1 MRQKKLLLMLTLLCT
16 IVQGAWAEAGD
27 TADTP
32 ITISSTEEW
41 NTFVSNVNGGT
52 NYSGKFVRL
61 DADIS
66 VTEMA
71 GSSETNSFQGTFLG
85 NDKTLTF
92 TKARRTAFE
101 ILQPLDFFGGEAGG
115 LGNLPGG
122 HHDTPFVRF
131 RQQTGTLSPD
141 FR

>member
-1 MRQKKLLLMLTLLCT
+1 MLTLLCT

-27 TADTP
+27 TADNP

-92 TKARRTAFE
+92 TK
-101 ILQPLDFFGGEAGG
+101 G
-115 LGNLPGG
+115 
-122 HHDTPFVRF
+122 
-131 RQQTGTLSPD
+131 S
-141 FR
+141 